1 MKKLAFILGTSVA
14 LATSAYAQTAA
25 DVAATDSLNSNAEIR
40 ITESVV
46 TATPVAE
53 GEARIDEKVTVT
65 EVAPNQTPN
74 QAPSQAAAPLAQ
86 EAQGLW
92 VGTVPCASCPGID
105 VKLTLNADGTFTM
118 NESYRESADGEFSTS
133 GTASYTATNGVLT
146 LTTADNESRH
156 LLLKDGQLLYIDAEG
171 NARADYMLKRAQ

>member
-14 LATSAYAQTAA
+14 LATTAYAQTAA

-74 QAPSQAAAPLAQ
+74 QAAAPLAQ

-118 NESYRESADGEFSTS
+118 NESYRESADGEFSTT
-133 GTASYTATNGVLT
+133 GTASYTTTNGVIT
-146 LTTADNESRH
+146 LTSADNESRH